1 MLPPLPA
8 ALLKEASYGGAPG
21 VFRVC
26 VAVGYLEPPELD
38 NGRDIGVDSAP
49 RKQRSFG
56 KVYCSRHKGRGWH
69 VALAV
74 VCKQLSG
81 LSQGDL

>member
-8 ALLKEASYGGAPG
+8 ALLKEASYGSAPG

-38 NGRDIGVDSAP
+38 NSRNIGVDSAP

-56 KVYCSRHKGRGWH
+56 KVCCSRRKGYRWH

-74 VCKQLSG
+74 VCKQLGG
-81 LSQGDL
+81 LGQGDL